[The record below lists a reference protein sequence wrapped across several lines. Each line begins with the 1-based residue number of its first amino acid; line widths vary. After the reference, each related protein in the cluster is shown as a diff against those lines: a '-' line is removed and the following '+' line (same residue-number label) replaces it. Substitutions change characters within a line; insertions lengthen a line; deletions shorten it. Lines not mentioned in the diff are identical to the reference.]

1 MNANEMLQNIGGTL
15 GSTAT
20 VKSVFGEPVHAEG
33 KTVVPIAKVAYGFGA
48 GGGSKHAHAGDSAP
62 DAGSGG
68 GGGGGV
74 RVCPAGVLEITATR
88 TRFIPFVDLRL
99 LAAVFAGGVLLGKL
113 LGRHHKS

>member
-1 MNANEMLQNIGGTL
+1 MNASELLEKIGQSL
-15 GSTAT
+15 HSTAT

-48 GGGSKHAHAGDSAP
+48 GAGENKKLE
-62 DAGSGG
+62 GSGG

-74 RVCPAGVLEITATR
+74 RVYPAGVLEITQQR

-99 LAAVFAGGVLLGKL
+99 LAAVFAAGAIAGKML
-113 LGRHHKS
+113 FHRSK

>member
-1 MNANEMLQNIGGTL
+1 MNATELLEKIGESL
-15 GSTAT
+15 GSAAT

-48 GGGSKHAHAGDSAP
+48 GSGHKRLQSGDG

-74 RVCPAGVLEITATR
+74 GVFPAGVLEITQSR

-99 LAAVFAGGVLLGKL
+99 LAAAFAAGVVLGKL
-113 LGRHHKS
+113 LLSRRAK